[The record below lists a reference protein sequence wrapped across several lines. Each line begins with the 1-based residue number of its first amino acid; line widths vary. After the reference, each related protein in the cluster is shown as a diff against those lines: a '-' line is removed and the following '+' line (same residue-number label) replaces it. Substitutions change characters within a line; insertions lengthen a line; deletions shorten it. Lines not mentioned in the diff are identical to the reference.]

1 MIKHPGKN
9 CKLLKKLIKL
19 SAEVG
24 SPNGM
29 APVLKT
35 GGRKPLR
42 GSIPLP
48 TAAKRGW
55 VSKQTALLA

>member
-1 MIKHPGKN
+1 MIKFFN
-9 CKLLKKLIKL
+9 L
-19 SAEVG
+19 VG

-42 GSIPLP
+42 GSTPLP
-48 TAAKRGW
+48 TATK
-55 VSKQTALLA
+55 